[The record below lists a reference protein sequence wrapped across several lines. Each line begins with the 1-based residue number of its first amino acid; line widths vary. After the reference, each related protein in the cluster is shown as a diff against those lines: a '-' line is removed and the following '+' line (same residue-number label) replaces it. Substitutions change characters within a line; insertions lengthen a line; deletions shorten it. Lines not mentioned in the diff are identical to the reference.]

1 MMRFFFTL
9 IFIFSFTLVNA
20 QDGLKFISNNQPKE
34 NRSQLI
40 FEDKFNAKDSLV
52 INFKFSIYNKLFIGD
67 ILNIRNSKNN
77 STISLSYNFTY
88 SEDNK
93 PFINLNIKGIKNLV
107 KIQIPENFIQYQK
120 WIDVKLKIDFNLN
133 KAELKLLNKTYSIV
147 NLYEKNSSLDEIE
160 ILFGKNEFNED
171 IPAFNLKN
179 LEIKADNLIANF
191 PLDEKQGTTVRSS
204 NGVYNGQVINPSW
217 LIDDFFN
224 WKLIRQV
231 ELESNHTI
239 AYDTEDMQF
248 ILLGQDNNYSFD
260 IVSYLLDK
268 MPLRK
273 PSEFHSYTSGK
284 AFIEPETKNILM
296 LQTGGPNAS
305 QNKFLNKKLGI
316 ESINKTNESNVNNS
330 YSLASFS
337 SSTSNW
343 GGLFYKDI
351 LKNPLFHFNTYYENS
366 SQNIL
371 IFGGYSD
378 FKYLNRFLK
387 YNIKSNSISEVLME
401 GDNISPRFKSGMGN
415 LDDSTL
421 FLYGGEGNL
430 SGDQSIGKI
439 PFNDLYR
446 IDLNNNSINLVWEKE
461 YDYAQNSISKNLIF
475 DKTQDFFYC
484 LVDNGENGAISLKKV
499 SVNDGN
505 RVSLGKS
512 INFDS
517 SIIANDF
524 NLFYE
529 KKNNKLY
536 AYTVEFFDNKLEK
549 NIISF
554 YSIEMEPFSIN
565 SSINEKIELS
575 QSNIN
580 SKWIIIGLI
589 IILFIILIVIF
600 NKKPIISLKSESK
613 KDYIFVRSDRSDVKL
628 FFDKVIALEAM
639 KDYTKIVVKE
649 NSYMVHG
656 NISNFI
662 KKFPK
667 DKFVRIHRSTVI
679 NVDFI
684 TSFEGSTVNLERN
697 HYTIG
702 GKYMSDIKK
711 YLN

>member
-1 MMRFFFTL
+1 MRFFFTL

-52 INFKFSIYNKLFIGD
+52 ISFKFSIYNKLFIGD

-77 STISLSYNFTY
+77 STISLAYNFTY

-120 WIDVKLKIDFNLN
+120 WMDVKLKIDYKL
-133 KAELKLLNKTYSIV
+133 KEAELKFLNNTYSISS
-147 NLYEKNSSLDEIE
+147 LFEKNSSSEEIE

-179 LEIKADNLIANF
+179 LELKIDNTITYF
-191 PLDEKQGTTVRSS
+191 PLDEKQGTTVIS
-204 NGVYNGQVINPSW
+204 YNGNFKGKIINPYW
-217 LIDDFFN
+217 LIDDFNN
-224 WKLIRQV
+224 WQLINQV

-239 AYDTEDMQF
+239 AYNTEDMQF
-248 ILLGQDNNYSFD
+248 VLLGKDKRYNFD

-268 MPLRK
+268 ITLKK

-284 AFIEPETKNILM
+284 AFIEPKTKNIFL
-296 LQTGGPNAS
+296 LQTGEPNAS

-316 ESINKTNESNVNNS
+316 ESINNTNQSKNT
-330 YSLASFS
+330 YSIASFS
-337 SSTSNW
+337 SSTGDW
-343 GGLFYKDI
+343 EGLFYKDI
-351 LKNPLFHFNTYYENS
+351 LKNPLFHFNAYYENS

-387 YNIKSNSISEVLME
+387 YDSYSNSINEILME
-401 GDNISPRFKSGMGN
+401 GDNISPRFKSGMGSLN
-415 LDDSTL
+415 DSTL

-430 SGDQSIGKI
+430 SGDQSIGKT
-439 PFNDLYR
+439 PFNDLYK
-446 IDLNNNSINLVWEKE
+446 IDLKNNSINLVWEKE
-461 YDYAQNSISKNLIF
+461 YDLAHNSISKNLIF
-475 DKTQDFFYC
+475 DETQEFFYC
-484 LVDNGENGAISLKKV
+484 LTDSEEKGAISLKKV

-575 QSNIN
+575 QSFMN
-580 SKWIIIGLI
+580 SKWMIVGLI
-589 IILFIILIVIF
+589 IILIIILIVIF
-600 NKKPIISLKSESK
+600 YRKPIISLKNESK

>member
-1 MMRFFFTL
+1 MRFFFTL

-40 FEDKFNAKDSLV
+40 FEDKFKAKDSLV

-67 ILNIRNSKNN
+67 LLNIRNIKNN

-120 WIDVKLKIDFNLN
+120 WIDVKLKIDYKLN
-133 KAELKLLNKTYSIV
+133 QAELKFLNNTYSISS
-147 NLYEKNSSLDEIE
+147 LFEKNSSLEEIE

-179 LEIKADNLIANF
+179 LELKIDSSIVYF
-191 PLDEKQGTTVRSS
+191 PLDEKQGTRVISS
-204 NGVYNGQVINPSW
+204 NGNFKGKIINPSW
-217 LIDDFFN
+217 LIDDFNN
-224 WKLIRQV
+224 WKLIKQV
-231 ELESNHTI
+231 EFESNHTI
-239 AYDTEDMQF
+239 AYDTENMQF
-248 ILLGQDNNYSFD
+248 ILLGKDKRYNFD
-260 IVSYLLDK
+260 IVSRLLDK
-268 MPLRK
+268 ITLKK

-284 AFIEPETKNILM
+284 AFIEPKTKNILV
-296 LQTGGPNAS
+296 LQTGEPNPS

-316 ESINKTNESNVNNS
+316 ESINNTKQSNNKNT
-330 YSLASFS
+330 YSIASFS

-343 GGLFYKDI
+343 QGLFYKDI
-351 LKNPLFHFNTYYENS
+351 LKNPLFHFNAYYENS

-387 YNIKSNSISEVLME
+387 YDSYSNSINEILIE
-401 GDNISPRFKSGMGN
+401 GDNISPRFKSGMGSLN
-415 LDDSTL
+415 DSIL

-439 PFNDLYR
+439 PFNDLYK
-446 IDLNNNSINLVWEKE
+446 IDLKNNSINLVWEKE
-461 YDYAQNSISKNLIF
+461 YDSAHNSISKNLIF
-475 DKTQDFFYC
+475 DETQEFFYC
-484 LVDNGENGAISLKKV
+484 LADSEEKGTISLKKV

-505 RVSLGKS
+505 RVSLGRP

-517 SIIANDF
+517 SIIANEF

-536 AYTVEFFDNKLEK
+536 AYTVEFTDNKLEK

-554 YSIEMEPFSIN
+554 YSIEMEPFSAN
-565 SSINEKIELS
+565 STMNEKVELS
-575 QSNIN
+575 QSFMN
-580 SKWIIIGLI
+580 SKWIIVGLI

-600 NKKPIISLKSESK
+600 NRKPIISLKSESK

-656 NISNFI
+656 NISSFI

>member
-1 MMRFFFTL
+1 MRFFFTL

-67 ILNIRNSKNN
+67 LLNIRNIKNN

-120 WIDVKLKIDFNLN
+120 WIDVKLKIDYKLN
-133 KAELKLLNKTYSIV
+133 QAELKFLNNTYSISS
-147 NLYEKNSSLDEIE
+147 LFEKNSSLEEIE

-179 LEIKADNLIANF
+179 LELKIDSSIVYF
-191 PLDEKQGTTVRSS
+191 PLDEKQGTRVISS
-204 NGVYNGQVINPSW
+204 NGNFKGKIINPSW
-217 LIDDFFN
+217 LIDDFNN
-224 WKLIRQV
+224 WKLIKQV
-231 ELESNHTI
+231 EFESNHTI
-239 AYDTEDMQF
+239 AYDTENMQF
-248 ILLGQDNNYSFD
+248 ILLGKDKRYNFD
-260 IVSYLLDK
+260 IVSRLLDK
-268 MPLRK
+268 ITLKK

-284 AFIEPETKNILM
+284 AFIEPKTKNILV
-296 LQTGGPNAS
+296 LQTGEPNPS

-316 ESINKTNESNVNNS
+316 ESINNTKQSNNKNT
-330 YSLASFS
+330 YSIASFN

-343 GGLFYKDI
+343 QGLFYKDI
-351 LKNPLFHFNTYYENS
+351 LKNPLFHFNAYYENS

-387 YNIKSNSISEVLME
+387 YDSYSNSINEILIE
-401 GDNISPRFKSGMGN
+401 GDNISPRFKSGMGSLN
-415 LDDSTL
+415 DSIL

-439 PFNDLYR
+439 PFNDLYK
-446 IDLNNNSINLVWEKE
+446 IDLKNNSINLVWEKE
-461 YDYAQNSISKNLIF
+461 YDSAHNSISKNLIF
-475 DKTQDFFYC
+475 DETQEFFYC
-484 LVDNGENGAISLKKV
+484 LADSEEKGTISLKKV

-505 RVSLGKS
+505 RVSLGRS

-517 SIIANDF
+517 SIIANEF

-536 AYTVEFFDNKLEK
+536 AYTVEFTDNKLEK

-554 YSIEMEPFSIN
+554 YSIEMEPISAN
-565 SSINEKIELS
+565 STINEKVELS
-575 QSNIN
+575 QSFMN
-580 SKWIIIGLI
+580 SKWIIVGLI

-600 NKKPIISLKSESK
+600 NRKPIISLKSESK

-656 NISNFI
+656 NISSFI

>member
-1 MMRFFFTL
+1 MRFFFTL

-67 ILNIRNSKNN
+67 LLNIRNIKNN

-120 WIDVKLKIDFNLN
+120 WIDVKLKIDYKLN
-133 KAELKLLNKTYSIV
+133 QAELKFLNNTYSISS
-147 NLYEKNSSLDEIE
+147 LFEKNSSLEEIE

-179 LEIKADNLIANF
+179 LELKIDSSIVYF
-191 PLDEKQGTTVRSS
+191 PLDEKQGTRVISS
-204 NGVYNGQVINPSW
+204 NGNFKGKIINPSW
-217 LIDDFFN
+217 LIDDFNN
-224 WKLIRQV
+224 WKLIKQV
-231 ELESNHTI
+231 EFESNHTI
-239 AYDTEDMQF
+239 AYDTENMQF
-248 ILLGQDNNYSFD
+248 ILLGKDKRYNFD
-260 IVSYLLDK
+260 IVSRLLDK
-268 MPLRK
+268 ITLKK

-284 AFIEPETKNILM
+284 AFIEPKTKNILV
-296 LQTGGPNAS
+296 LQTGEPNPS

-316 ESINKTNESNVNNS
+316 ESINNTKQSNNKNT
-330 YSLASFS
+330 YSIASFS

-343 GGLFYKDI
+343 QGLFYKDI
-351 LKNPLFHFNTYYENS
+351 LKNPLFHFNAYYENS

-387 YNIKSNSISEVLME
+387 YDSYSNSINEILIE
-401 GDNISPRFKSGMGN
+401 GDNISPRFKSGMGSLN
-415 LDDSTL
+415 DSIL

-439 PFNDLYR
+439 PFNDLYK
-446 IDLNNNSINLVWEKE
+446 IDLKNNSINLVWEKE
-461 YDYAQNSISKNLIF
+461 YDSAHNSISKNLIF
-475 DKTQDFFYC
+475 DETQEFFYC
-484 LVDNGENGAISLKKV
+484 LADSDEKGAISLKKV

-505 RVSLGKS
+505 RVSLGRS

-517 SIIANDF
+517 SIIANEF

-536 AYTVEFFDNKLEK
+536 AYTVEFTDNKLEK

-554 YSIEMEPFSIN
+554 YSIEMEPFSAN
-565 SSINEKIELS
+565 STMNEKVELS
-575 QSNIN
+575 QSFMN
-580 SKWIIIGLI
+580 SKWIIVGLI

-600 NKKPIISLKSESK
+600 NRKPIISLKSESK

-656 NISNFI
+656 NISSFI

>member
-1 MMRFFFTL
+1 MRFFFTL

-67 ILNIRNSKNN
+67 LLNIRNSKNN

-107 KIQIPENFIQYQK
+107 KIQIPEDFIQYQK
-120 WIDVKLKIDFNLN
+120 WIDVKLKIDYKLN
-133 KAELKLLNKTYSIV
+133 EAELNFFNNTYSIS
-147 NLYEKNSSLDEIE
+147 NLFEKNSSLEEIE

-179 LEIKADNLIANF
+179 LELKIDSSIVYF
-191 PLDEKQGTTVRSS
+191 PLDEKQGTRVISS
-204 NGVYNGQVINPSW
+204 NGNFKGKIINPSW
-217 LIDDFFN
+217 LIDDFNN
-224 WKLIRQV
+224 WKLIKRV

-239 AYDTEDMQF
+239 AYDTENMQF
-248 ILLGQDNNYSFD
+248 ILLGKDKRYNFD
-260 IVSYLLDK
+260 IVSRLLDK
-268 MPLRK
+268 LTLNK
-273 PSEFHSYTSGK
+273 PSEFHAYTSGK
-284 AFIEPETKNILM
+284 AFIESETKNILL
-296 LQTGGPNAS
+296 LQTGEPNAS

-316 ESINKTNESNVNNS
+316 ESINNTNQSKNT
-330 YSLASFS
+330 YSIASFS
-337 SSTSNW
+337 SSTGNW
-343 GGLFYKDI
+343 EGLFYNDI
-351 LKNPLFHFNTYYENS
+351 LKNPLFHFNAYYENS
-366 SQNIL
+366 SQNVL

-387 YNIKSNSISEVLME
+387 YESYSNSINEILME
-401 GDNISPRFKSGMGN
+401 GDNISPRFKSGMGSLN
-415 LDDSTL
+415 DTTL

-439 PFNDLYR
+439 PFNDLYK
-446 IDLNNNSINLVWEKE
+446 IDLKNNSINLVWEKE
-461 YDYAQNSISKNLIF
+461 YDSAHNSISKNLIF
-475 DKTQDFFYC
+475 DETQKFFYC
-484 LVDNGENGAISLKKV
+484 LTDNEEKGDISLKKV

-517 SIIANDF
+517 SIIANEF

-536 AYTVEFFDNKLEK
+536 AYTVEFTDNKLEK

-554 YSIEMEPFSIN
+554 YSIEMEPISAN
-565 SSINEKIELS
+565 SPMNEKVELS
-575 QSNIN
+575 QSFMN

-589 IILFIILIVIF
+589 IILFIILIIIF
-600 NKKPIISLKSESK
+600 NRKPIISLKSESK

-656 NISNFI
+656 NISSFI

>member
-1 MMRFFFTL
+1 MRFFFTL

-67 ILNIRNSKNN
+67 LLNIRNIKNN

-120 WIDVKLKIDFNLN
+120 WIDVKLKIDYKLN
-133 KAELKLLNKTYSIV
+133 QAELKFLNNTYSISS
-147 NLYEKNSSLDEIE
+147 LFEKNSSLEEIE

-179 LEIKADNLIANF
+179 LELKIDSSIVYF
-191 PLDEKQGTTVRSS
+191 PLDEKQGTRVISS
-204 NGVYNGQVINPSW
+204 NGNFKGKIINPSW
-217 LIDDFFN
+217 LIDDFNN
-224 WKLIRQV
+224 WKLIKQV
-231 ELESNHTI
+231 EFESNHTI
-239 AYDTEDMQF
+239 AYDTENMQF
-248 ILLGQDNNYSFD
+248 ILLGKDKRYNFD
-260 IVSYLLDK
+260 IVSRLLDK
-268 MPLRK
+268 ITLKK

-284 AFIEPETKNILM
+284 AFIEPKTKNILV
-296 LQTGGPNAS
+296 LQTGEPNPS

-316 ESINKTNESNVNNS
+316 ESINNTKQSNNKNT
-330 YSLASFS
+330 YSIASFS

-343 GGLFYKDI
+343 QGLFYKDI
-351 LKNPLFHFNTYYENS
+351 LKNPLFHFNAYYENS

-387 YNIKSNSISEVLME
+387 YDSYSNSINEILME
-401 GDNISPRFKSGMGN
+401 GDNISPRFKSGMGSLN
-415 LDDSTL
+415 DSTL

-439 PFNDLYR
+439 PFNDLYK
-446 IDLNNNSINLVWEKE
+446 IDLKNNSINLVWEKE
-461 YDYAQNSISKNLIF
+461 YDSAHNSISKNLIF
-475 DKTQDFFYC
+475 DETQEFFYC
-484 LVDNGENGAISLKKV
+484 LADSEEKGAISLKKV

-505 RVSLGKS
+505 RVSLGRS

-517 SIIANDF
+517 SIIANEF

-536 AYTVEFFDNKLEK
+536 AYTVEFTDNKLEK

-554 YSIEMEPFSIN
+554 YSIEMEPFSAN
-565 SSINEKIELS
+565 STMNEKVELS
-575 QSNIN
+575 QSFMN
-580 SKWIIIGLI
+580 SKWIIVGLI

-600 NKKPIISLKSESK
+600 NRKPIISLKSESK

-656 NISNFI
+656 NISSFI

>member
-1 MMRFFFTL
+1 MRFFFTL

-67 ILNIRNSKNN
+67 LLNIRNIKNN

-120 WIDVKLKIDFNLN
+120 WIDVKLKIDYKLN
-133 KAELKLLNKTYSIV
+133 QAELKFLNNTYSISS
-147 NLYEKNSSLDEIE
+147 LFEKNSSLEEIE

-179 LEIKADNLIANF
+179 LELKIDSSIVYF
-191 PLDEKQGTTVRSS
+191 PLDEKQGTRVISS
-204 NGVYNGQVINPSW
+204 NGNFKGKIINPSW
-217 LIDDFFN
+217 LIDDFNN
-224 WKLIRQV
+224 WKLIKQV
-231 ELESNHTI
+231 EFESNHTI
-239 AYDTEDMQF
+239 AYDTENMQF
-248 ILLGQDNNYSFD
+248 ILLGKDKRYNFD
-260 IVSYLLDK
+260 IVSRLLDK
-268 MPLRK
+268 ITLKK

-284 AFIEPETKNILM
+284 AFIEPKTKNILV
-296 LQTGGPNAS
+296 LQTGEPNPS

-316 ESINKTNESNVNNS
+316 ESINNTKQSNNKNT
-330 YSLASFS
+330 YSIASFN

-343 GGLFYKDI
+343 QGLFYKDI
-351 LKNPLFHFNTYYENS
+351 LKNPLFHFNAYYENS

-387 YNIKSNSISEVLME
+387 YDSYSNSVNEILME
-401 GDNISPRFKSGMGN
+401 GDNISPRFKSGMGSLN
-415 LDDSTL
+415 DSTL

-439 PFNDLYR
+439 PFNDLYK
-446 IDLNNNSINLVWEKE
+446 IDLKNNSINLVWEKE
-461 YDYAQNSISKNLIF
+461 YDSAHNSISKNLIF
-475 DKTQDFFYC
+475 DETQEFFYC
-484 LVDNGENGAISLKKV
+484 LADSEEKGTISLKKV

-505 RVSLGKS
+505 RVSLGRS

-517 SIIANDF
+517 SIIANEF

-536 AYTVEFFDNKLEK
+536 AYTVEFTDNKLEK

-554 YSIEMEPFSIN
+554 YSIEMEPFSAN
-565 SSINEKIELS
+565 STMNEKVELS
-575 QSNIN
+575 QSFMN
-580 SKWIIIGLI
+580 SKWIIVSLI

-600 NKKPIISLKSESK
+600 NRKPIISLKSESK

-656 NISNFI
+656 NISSFI

-684 TSFEGSTVNLERN
+684 TSFEGSAVNLERN
-697 HYTIG
+697 HYIIG
-702 GKYMSDIKK
+702 GKYMSDVKK

>member
-1 MMRFFFTL
+1 MRFFFTL

-40 FEDKFNAKDSLV
+40 FEDKFKAKDSLV

-67 ILNIRNSKNN
+67 LLNIRNIKNN

-120 WIDVKLKIDFNLN
+120 WIDVKLKIDYKLN
-133 KAELKLLNKTYSIV
+133 QAELKFLNNTYSISS
-147 NLYEKNSSLDEIE
+147 LFEKNSSLEEIE

-179 LEIKADNLIANF
+179 LELKIDSSIVYF
-191 PLDEKQGTTVRSS
+191 PLDEKQGTRVISS
-204 NGVYNGQVINPSW
+204 NGNFKGKIINPSW
-217 LIDDFFN
+217 LIDDFNN
-224 WKLIRQV
+224 WKLIKQV
-231 ELESNHTI
+231 EFESNHTI
-239 AYDTEDMQF
+239 AYDTENMQF
-248 ILLGQDNNYSFD
+248 ILLGKDKRYNFD
-260 IVSYLLDK
+260 IVSRLLDK
-268 MPLRK
+268 ITLKK

-284 AFIEPETKNILM
+284 AFIEPKTKNILV
-296 LQTGGPNAS
+296 LQTGEPNPS

-316 ESINKTNESNVNNS
+316 ESINNTKQSNNKNT
-330 YSLASFS
+330 YSIASFN

-343 GGLFYKDI
+343 QGLFYKDI
-351 LKNPLFHFNTYYENS
+351 LKNPLFHFNAYYENS

-387 YNIKSNSISEVLME
+387 YDSYSNSINEILIE
-401 GDNISPRFKSGMGN
+401 GDNISPRFKSGMGSLN
-415 LDDSTL
+415 DSIL

-439 PFNDLYR
+439 PFNDLYK
-446 IDLNNNSINLVWEKE
+446 IDLKNNSINLVWEKE
-461 YDYAQNSISKNLIF
+461 YDSAHNSISKNLIF
-475 DKTQDFFYC
+475 DETQEFFYC
-484 LVDNGENGAISLKKV
+484 LADSEEKGTISLKKV

-505 RVSLGKS
+505 RVSLGRS

-517 SIIANDF
+517 SIIANEF

-536 AYTVEFFDNKLEK
+536 AYTVEFTDNKLEK

-554 YSIEMEPFSIN
+554 YSIEMEPFSAN
-565 SSINEKIELS
+565 STMNEKVELS
-575 QSNIN
+575 QSFMN
-580 SKWIIIGLI
+580 SKWIIVGLI

-600 NKKPIISLKSESK
+600 NRKPIISLKSESK

-656 NISNFI
+656 NISSFI

>member
-1 MMRFFFTL
+1 MRFFFTL

-40 FEDKFNAKDSLV
+40 FEDKFNAKDSLI

-67 ILNIRNSKNN
+67 LLNIRNIKNN

-120 WIDVKLKIDFNLN
+120 WIDVKLKIDYKLN
-133 KAELKLLNKTYSIV
+133 QAELKFLNNTYSISS
-147 NLYEKNSSLDEIE
+147 LFEKNSSLEEIE

-179 LEIKADNLIANF
+179 LELKIDSSIVYF
-191 PLDEKQGTTVRSS
+191 PLDEKQGTRVISS
-204 NGVYNGQVINPSW
+204 NGNFKGKIINPSW
-217 LIDDFFN
+217 LIDDFNN
-224 WKLIRQV
+224 WKLIKQV
-231 ELESNHTI
+231 EFESNHTI
-239 AYDTEDMQF
+239 AYDTENMQF
-248 ILLGQDNNYSFD
+248 ILLGKDKRYNFD
-260 IVSYLLDK
+260 IVSRLLDK
-268 MPLRK
+268 ITLKK

-284 AFIEPETKNILM
+284 AFIEPKTKNILV
-296 LQTGGPNAS
+296 LQTGEPNPS

-316 ESINKTNESNVNNS
+316 ESINNTKQSNNKNT
-330 YSLASFS
+330 YSIASFS

-343 GGLFYKDI
+343 QGLFYKDI
-351 LKNPLFHFNTYYENS
+351 LKNPLFHFNAYYENS

-387 YNIKSNSISEVLME
+387 YNSYSNSINEILME
-401 GDNISPRFKSGMGN
+401 GDNISPRFKSGMGSLN
-415 LDDSTL
+415 DSIL

-439 PFNDLYR
+439 PFNDLYK
-446 IDLNNNSINLVWEKE
+446 IDLKNNSINLVWEKE
-461 YDYAQNSISKNLIF
+461 YDSAHNSISKNLIF
-475 DKTQDFFYC
+475 DETQEFFYC
-484 LVDNGENGAISLKKV
+484 LADSEEKGTISLKKV

-505 RVSLGKS
+505 RVSLGRS

-517 SIIANDF
+517 SIIANEF

-536 AYTVEFFDNKLEK
+536 AYTVEFTDNKLEK

-554 YSIEMEPFSIN
+554 YSIEMEPFSAN
-565 SSINEKIELS
+565 STMNEKVELS
-575 QSNIN
+575 QSFMN
-580 SKWIIIGLI
+580 SKWIIVGLI

-600 NKKPIISLKSESK
+600 NRKPIISLKSESK

-656 NISNFI
+656 NISSFI

>member
-1 MMRFFFTL
+1 MRFFFTL

-67 ILNIRNSKNN
+67 LLNIRNIKNN

-120 WIDVKLKIDFNLN
+120 WIDVKLKIDYKLN
-133 KAELKLLNKTYSIV
+133 QAELKFLNNTYSISS
-147 NLYEKNSSLDEIE
+147 LFEKNSSLEEIE

-179 LEIKADNLIANF
+179 LELKIDSSIVYF
-191 PLDEKQGTTVRSS
+191 PLDEKQGTRVISS
-204 NGVYNGQVINPSW
+204 NGNFKGKIINPSW
-217 LIDDFFN
+217 LIDDFNN
-224 WKLIRQV
+224 WKLIKQV
-231 ELESNHTI
+231 EFESNHTI
-239 AYDTEDMQF
+239 AYDTENMQF
-248 ILLGQDNNYSFD
+248 ILLGKDKRYNFD
-260 IVSYLLDK
+260 IVSRLLDK
-268 MPLRK
+268 ITLKK

-284 AFIEPETKNILM
+284 AFIEPKTKNILV
-296 LQTGGPNAS
+296 LQTGEPNPS

-316 ESINKTNESNVNNS
+316 ESINNTKQSNNKNT
-330 YSLASFS
+330 YSIASFS

-343 GGLFYKDI
+343 QGLFYKDI
-351 LKNPLFHFNTYYENS
+351 LKNPLFHFNAYYENS

-387 YNIKSNSISEVLME
+387 YDSYSNSINEILME
-401 GDNISPRFKSGMGN
+401 GDNISPRFKSGMGSLN
-415 LDDSTL
+415 DSTL

-439 PFNDLYR
+439 PFNDLYK
-446 IDLNNNSINLVWEKE
+446 IDLKNNSINLVWEKE
-461 YDYAQNSISKNLIF
+461 YDSAHNSISKNLIF
-475 DKTQDFFYC
+475 DETQEFFYC
-484 LVDNGENGAISLKKV
+484 LADSEEKGAISLKKV

-505 RVSLGKS
+505 RVSLGRS

-517 SIIANDF
+517 SIIANEF

-536 AYTVEFFDNKLEK
+536 AYTVEFTDNKLEK

-554 YSIEMEPFSIN
+554 YSIEMEPISAN
-565 SSINEKIELS
+565 STMNEKVELS
-575 QSNIN
+575 QSFMN
-580 SKWIIIGLI
+580 SKWIIVGLI

-600 NKKPIISLKSESK
+600 NRKPIISLKSESK

-656 NISNFI
+656 NISSFI

>member
-1 MMRFFFTL
+1 MRFFFTL

-67 ILNIRNSKNN
+67 LLNIRNIKNN

-120 WIDVKLKIDFNLN
+120 WIDVKLKIDYNLN
-133 KAELKLLNKTYSIV
+133 QAELKFLNNTYSISS
-147 NLYEKNSSLDEIE
+147 LFEKNSSLEEIE

-171 IPAFNLKN
+171 TPAFNLKN
-179 LEIKADNLIANF
+179 LELKIDSSIVYF
-191 PLDEKQGTTVRSS
+191 PLDEKQGTKVISS
-204 NGVYNGQVINPSW
+204 NGNFKGKIINPSW
-217 LIDDFFN
+217 LIDDFNN
-224 WKLIRQV
+224 WKLIKQV
-231 ELESNHTI
+231 EFESNHTI
-239 AYDTEDMQF
+239 AYDTENMQF
-248 ILLGQDNNYSFD
+248 ILLGKDKRYNFD
-260 IVSYLLDK
+260 IVSRLLDK
-268 MPLRK
+268 ITLKK

-284 AFIEPETKNILM
+284 AFIENKTKNILV
-296 LQTGGPNAS
+296 LQTGEPNPS

-316 ESINKTNESNVNNS
+316 ESINNTNQSKNKNT
-330 YSLASFS
+330 YSIASFS
-337 SSTSNW
+337 SSTGNW
-343 GGLFYKDI
+343 EGLFYKDI
-351 LKNPLFHFNTYYENS
+351 LKNPLFHFNAYYENS
-366 SQNIL
+366 SQNVL

-387 YNIKSNSISEVLME
+387 YDSYSNSINEILME
-401 GDNISPRFKSGMGN
+401 GDNISPRFKSGMGSLN
-415 LDDSTL
+415 DNTL

-439 PFNDLYR
+439 PFNDLYK
-446 IDLNNNSINLVWEKE
+446 IDLKNNSINLVWEKE
-461 YDYAQNSISKNLIF
+461 YDSAHNSISKNLIF
-475 DKTQDFFYC
+475 DETKEFFYC
-484 LVDNGENGAISLKKV
+484 LTDSEENGDISLKKV

-517 SIIANDF
+517 SIIANEF

-536 AYTVEFFDNKLEK
+536 AYTVEFTDNKLEK

-554 YSIEMEPFSIN
+554 YSIEMEPISAN
-565 SSINEKIELS
+565 STMNEKVELS
-575 QSNIN
+575 QSFIN
-580 SKWIIIGLI
+580 SKWIIVGLI
-589 IILFIILIVIF
+589 IILFIILIIIF
-600 NKKPIISLKSESK
+600 NRKPIISLKSESK

-656 NISNFI
+656 NISSFI

>member
-1 MMRFFFTL
+1 MRFFFTL

-67 ILNIRNSKNN
+67 LLNIRNIKNN

-120 WIDVKLKIDFNLN
+120 WIDVKLKIDYKLN
-133 KAELKLLNKTYSIV
+133 QAELKFLNNTYSISS
-147 NLYEKNSSLDEIE
+147 LFEKNSSLEEIE

-179 LEIKADNLIANF
+179 LELKIDSSIVYF
-191 PLDEKQGTTVRSS
+191 PLDEKQGKRVISS
-204 NGVYNGQVINPSW
+204 NGNFKGKIINPSW
-217 LIDDFFN
+217 LIDDFNN
-224 WKLIRQV
+224 WKLIKQV
-231 ELESNHTI
+231 EFESNHTI
-239 AYDTEDMQF
+239 AYDTENMQF
-248 ILLGQDNNYSFD
+248 ILLGKDKRYNFD
-260 IVSYLLDK
+260 IVSRLLDK
-268 MPLRK
+268 ITLKK

-284 AFIEPETKNILM
+284 AFIEPKTKNILV
-296 LQTGGPNAS
+296 LQTGEPNPS

-316 ESINKTNESNVNNS
+316 ESINNTKQSNNKNT
-330 YSLASFS
+330 YSIASFS

-343 GGLFYKDI
+343 QGLFYKDI
-351 LKNPLFHFNTYYENS
+351 LKNPLFHFNAYYENS

-387 YNIKSNSISEVLME
+387 YDSYSNSINEILME
-401 GDNISPRFKSGMGN
+401 GDNISPRFKSGMGSLN
-415 LDDSTL
+415 DSTL

-439 PFNDLYR
+439 PFNDLYK
-446 IDLNNNSINLVWEKE
+446 IDLKNNSINLVWEKE
-461 YDYAQNSISKNLIF
+461 YDSAHNSISKNLIF
-475 DKTQDFFYC
+475 DETQEFFYC
-484 LVDNGENGAISLKKV
+484 LADSEEKGTISLKKV

-505 RVSLGKS
+505 RVSLGRS

-517 SIIANDF
+517 SIIANEF

-536 AYTVEFFDNKLEK
+536 AYTVEFTDNKLEK

-554 YSIEMEPFSIN
+554 YSIEMEPFSAN
-565 SSINEKIELS
+565 STMNEKVELS
-575 QSNIN
+575 QSFMN
-580 SKWIIIGLI
+580 SKWIIVGLI

-600 NKKPIISLKSESK
+600 NRKPIISLKSESK

-656 NISNFI
+656 NISSFI

>member
-1 MMRFFFTL
+1 MRFFFTL

-67 ILNIRNSKNN
+67 LLNIRNIKNN

-120 WIDVKLKIDFNLN
+120 WIDVKLKIDYKLN
-133 KAELKLLNKTYSIV
+133 QAELKFLNNTYSISS
-147 NLYEKNSSLDEIE
+147 LFEKNSSLEEIE

-179 LEIKADNLIANF
+179 LELKIDSSIVYF
-191 PLDEKQGTTVRSS
+191 PLDEKQGTKVISS
-204 NGVYNGQVINPSW
+204 NGNFKGKIINPSW
-217 LIDDFFN
+217 LIDDFNN
-224 WKLIRQV
+224 WKLIKQV
-231 ELESNHTI
+231 EFESNHTI
-239 AYDTEDMQF
+239 AYDTENMQF
-248 ILLGQDNNYSFD
+248 ILLGKDKRYNFD
-260 IVSYLLDK
+260 IVSRLLDK
-268 MPLRK
+268 ITLKK

-284 AFIEPETKNILM
+284 AFIEPKTKNILV
-296 LQTGGPNAS
+296 LQTGEPNPS

-316 ESINKTNESNVNNS
+316 ESINNTKQSNNKNT
-330 YSLASFS
+330 YSIASFN

-343 GGLFYKDI
+343 QGLFYKDI
-351 LKNPLFHFNTYYENS
+351 LKNPLFHFNAYYENS

-387 YNIKSNSISEVLME
+387 YDSYSNSINEILIE
-401 GDNISPRFKSGMGN
+401 GDNISPRFKSGMGSLN
-415 LDDSTL
+415 DSIL

-439 PFNDLYR
+439 PFNDLYK
-446 IDLNNNSINLVWEKE
+446 IDLKNNSINLVWEKE
-461 YDYAQNSISKNLIF
+461 YDSAHNSISKNLIF
-475 DKTQDFFYC
+475 DETQEFFYC
-484 LVDNGENGAISLKKV
+484 LADSEEKGTISLKKV

-505 RVSLGKS
+505 RVSLGRS

-517 SIIANDF
+517 SIIANEF

-536 AYTVEFFDNKLEK
+536 AYTVEFTDNKLEK

-554 YSIEMEPFSIN
+554 YSIEMEPFSAN
-565 SSINEKIELS
+565 STMNEKVELS
-575 QSNIN
+575 QSFMN
-580 SKWIIIGLI
+580 SKWIIVGLI

-600 NKKPIISLKSESK
+600 NRKPIISLKSESK

-656 NISNFI
+656 NISSFI

>member
-1 MMRFFFTL
+1 MRFFFTL

-67 ILNIRNSKNN
+67 LLNIRNIKNN

-120 WIDVKLKIDFNLN
+120 WIDVKLKIDYKLN
-133 KAELKLLNKTYSIV
+133 QAELKFLNNTYSISS
-147 NLYEKNSSLDEIE
+147 LFEKNSSLEEIE

-179 LEIKADNLIANF
+179 LELKIDSSIVYF
-191 PLDEKQGTTVRSS
+191 PLDEKQGTRVISS
-204 NGVYNGQVINPSW
+204 NGNFKGKIINPSW
-217 LIDDFFN
+217 LIDDFNN
-224 WKLIRQV
+224 WKLIKQV
-231 ELESNHTI
+231 EFESNHTI
-239 AYDTEDMQF
+239 AYDTENMQF
-248 ILLGQDNNYSFD
+248 ILLGKDKRYNFD
-260 IVSYLLDK
+260 IVSRLLDK
-268 MPLRK
+268 ITLKK

-284 AFIEPETKNILM
+284 AFIEPKTKNILV
-296 LQTGGPNAS
+296 LQTGEPNPS

-316 ESINKTNESNVNNS
+316 ESINNTNQSKNT
-330 YSLASFS
+330 YSIASFN

-343 GGLFYKDI
+343 QGLFYKDI
-351 LKNPLFHFNTYYENS
+351 LKNPLFHFNAYYENS

-387 YNIKSNSISEVLME
+387 YDSYSNSINEILIE
-401 GDNISPRFKSGMGN
+401 GDNISPRFKSGMGSLN
-415 LDDSTL
+415 DSIL

-439 PFNDLYR
+439 PFNDLFK
-446 IDLNNNSINLVWEKE
+446 IDLKNKSINLVWEKE
-461 YDYAQNSISKNLIF
+461 YDSAHNSISKNLIF
-475 DKTQDFFYC
+475 DETQEFFYC
-484 LVDNGENGAISLKKV
+484 LADSEEKGAISLKKV

-505 RVSLGKS
+505 RVSLGRS

-517 SIIANDF
+517 SIIANEF

-536 AYTVEFFDNKLEK
+536 AYTVEFTDNKLEK

-554 YSIEMEPFSIN
+554 YSIEMEPISAN
-565 SSINEKIELS
+565 STMNEKVELS
-575 QSNIN
+575 QSFMN
-580 SKWIIIGLI
+580 SKWIIVGLI

-600 NKKPIISLKSESK
+600 NRKPIISLKSESK

-656 NISNFI
+656 NISSFI

>member
-1 MMRFFFTL
+1 MRFFFTL

-67 ILNIRNSKNN
+67 LLNIRNIKNN

-120 WIDVKLKIDFNLN
+120 WIDVKLKIDYKLN
-133 KAELKLLNKTYSIV
+133 QAELKFLNNTYSISS
-147 NLYEKNSSLDEIE
+147 LFEKNSSLEEIE

-179 LEIKADNLIANF
+179 LELKIDSSIVYF
-191 PLDEKQGTTVRSS
+191 PLDEKQGTRVISS
-204 NGVYNGQVINPSW
+204 NGNFKGKIINPSW
-217 LIDDFFN
+217 LIDDFNN
-224 WKLIRQV
+224 WKLIKQV
-231 ELESNHTI
+231 EFESNHTI
-239 AYDTEDMQF
+239 AYDTENMQF
-248 ILLGQDNNYSFD
+248 ILLGKDKRYNFD
-260 IVSYLLDK
+260 IVSRLLDK
-268 MPLRK
+268 ITLKK

-284 AFIEPETKNILM
+284 AFIEPKTKNILV
-296 LQTGGPNAS
+296 LQTGEPNPS

-316 ESINKTNESNVNNS
+316 ESINNTKQSNNKNT
-330 YSLASFS
+330 YSIASFI

-343 GGLFYKDI
+343 QGLFYKDI
-351 LKNPLFHFNTYYENS
+351 LKNPLFHFNAYYENS

-387 YNIKSNSISEVLME
+387 YDSYSNSINEILME
-401 GDNISPRFKSGMGN
+401 GDNIPPRFKSGMGSLN
-415 LDDSTL
+415 DSIL

-439 PFNDLYR
+439 PFNDLYK
-446 IDLNNNSINLVWEKE
+446 IDLKNNSINLVWEKE
-461 YDYAQNSISKNLIF
+461 YDSAHNSISKNLIF
-475 DKTQDFFYC
+475 DETQEFFYC
-484 LVDNGENGAISLKKV
+484 LADSEEKGTISLKKV

-505 RVSLGKS
+505 RVSLGRS

-517 SIIANDF
+517 SIIANEF

-536 AYTVEFFDNKLEK
+536 AYTVEFTDNKLEK

-554 YSIEMEPFSIN
+554 YSIEMEPFSAN
-565 SSINEKIELS
+565 STMNEKVELS
-575 QSNIN
+575 QSFMN
-580 SKWIIIGLI
+580 SKWIIVGLI

-600 NKKPIISLKSESK
+600 NRKPIISLKSESK

-656 NISNFI
+656 NISSFI

>member
-1 MMRFFFTL
+1 MRFFFTL

-67 ILNIRNSKNN
+67 LLNIRNIKNN

-120 WIDVKLKIDFNLN
+120 WIDVKLKIDYKLN
-133 KAELKLLNKTYSIV
+133 QAELKFLNNTYSISS
-147 NLYEKNSSLDEIE
+147 LFEKNSSLEEIE

-179 LEIKADNLIANF
+179 LELKIDSSIVYF
-191 PLDEKQGTTVRSS
+191 PLDEKQGTRVISS
-204 NGVYNGQVINPSW
+204 NGNFKGKIINPSW
-217 LIDDFFN
+217 LIDDFNN
-224 WKLIRQV
+224 WKLIKQV
-231 ELESNHTI
+231 EFESNHTI
-239 AYDTEDMQF
+239 AYDTENMQF
-248 ILLGQDNNYSFD
+248 ILLGKDKRYNFD
-260 IVSYLLDK
+260 IVSRLLDK
-268 MPLRK
+268 ITLKK

-284 AFIEPETKNILM
+284 AFIEPKTKNILV
-296 LQTGGPNAS
+296 LQTGEPNPS

-316 ESINKTNESNVNNS
+316 ESINNTKQSNNKNT
-330 YSLASFS
+330 YSIASFS

-343 GGLFYKDI
+343 QGLFYKDI
-351 LKNPLFHFNTYYENS
+351 LKNPLFHFNAYYENS

-387 YNIKSNSISEVLME
+387 YDSYSNSINEILME
-401 GDNISPRFKSGMGN
+401 GDNISPRFKSGMGSLN
-415 LDDSTL
+415 DSIL

-430 SGDQSIGKI
+430 SGDQSVGKI
-439 PFNDLYR
+439 PFNDLYK
-446 IDLNNNSINLVWEKE
+446 IDLKNNSINLVWEKE
-461 YDYAQNSISKNLIF
+461 YDSAHNSISKNLIF
-475 DKTQDFFYC
+475 DETQEFFYC
-484 LVDNGENGAISLKKV
+484 LTDSEEKGDISLKKV

-517 SIIANDF
+517 SIIANEF

-536 AYTVEFFDNKLEK
+536 AYTVEFTDNKLEK

-554 YSIEMEPFSIN
+554 YSIEMEPFSAN
-565 SSINEKIELS
+565 STMNEKVELS
-575 QSNIN
+575 QSFMN
-580 SKWIIIGLI
+580 SKWIIVGLI

-600 NKKPIISLKSESK
+600 NRKPIISLKSESK

-656 NISNFI
+656 NISTFI

>member
-1 MMRFFFTL
+1 MRFFFTL

-40 FEDKFNAKDSLV
+40 FENKFNAKDSLV

-67 ILNIRNSKNN
+67 LLNIRNSKNN

-120 WIDVKLKIDFNLN
+120 WMDVKLKIDYKLN
-133 KAELKLLNKTYSIV
+133 KAELKFLNNTYSISS
-147 NLYEKNSSLDEIE
+147 LFEKNNSLEEIE

-179 LEIKADNLIANF
+179 LELKIDSSIIYF
-191 PLDEKQGTTVRSS
+191 PLDEKQGTRVISS
-204 NGVYNGQVINPSW
+204 NGNFKGKIINPSW
-217 LIDDFFN
+217 LIDDFNN
-224 WKLIRQV
+224 WKLITQV

-239 AYDTEDMQF
+239 AYDTENMQF
-248 ILLGQDNNYSFD
+248 ILLGKDKRYNFD
-260 IVSYLLDK
+260 IVSRLLDK
-268 MPLRK
+268 ITLKK

-284 AFIEPETKNILM
+284 AFIEPKTKNILV
-296 LQTGGPNAS
+296 LQTGEPNPS

-316 ESINKTNESNVNNS
+316 ESINNTNQSKNT
-330 YSLASFS
+330 YSIASFS
-337 SSTSNW
+337 SSTDNW
-343 GGLFYKDI
+343 EGLFYKDI
-351 LKNPLFHFNTYYENS
+351 LKNPLFHFNAYYENS

-387 YNIKSNSISEVLME
+387 YDSYSNSVNEILME
-401 GDNISPRFKSGMGN
+401 GDNISPRFKSGMGSLN
-415 LDDSTL
+415 DSTL

-439 PFNDLYR
+439 PFNDLYK
-446 IDLNNNSINLVWEKE
+446 IDLKNNSINLVWEKE
-461 YDYAQNSISKNLIF
+461 YDSAHNSISKNLIF
-475 DKTQDFFYC
+475 DETQEFFYC
-484 LVDNGENGAISLKKV
+484 LTDSGEKGAIGLKKV

-517 SIIANDF
+517 SIIANEF

-536 AYTVEFFDNKLEK
+536 AYTVEFIDNKLEK

-554 YSIEMEPFSIN
+554 YSIEMEPISAN
-565 SSINEKIELS
+565 SSLNEKIELS
-575 QSNIN
+575 QSFIN
-580 SKWIIIGLI
+580 SKWIIVGLI

-600 NKKPIISLKSESK
+600 NRKPIISLKSESK

-656 NISNFI
+656 NISSFI

-667 DKFVRIHRSTVI
+667 DKFIRIHRSTVI

>member
-1 MMRFFFTL
+1 MRFFFTL

-67 ILNIRNSKNN
+67 LLNIRNSKNN

-120 WIDVKLKIDFNLN
+120 WIDVKLKIDYKLN
-133 KAELKLLNKTYSIV
+133 QAELKFLNNTYSISS
-147 NLYEKNSSLDEIE
+147 LFEKNSSLEEIE

-179 LEIKADNLIANF
+179 LELKIDSSIVYF
-191 PLDEKQGTTVRSS
+191 PLDEKQGTRVISS
-204 NGVYNGQVINPSW
+204 NGNFKGKIINPSW
-217 LIDDFFN
+217 LIDDFNN
-224 WKLIRQV
+224 WKLIKQV
-231 ELESNHTI
+231 EFESNHTI
-239 AYDTEDMQF
+239 AYDTENMQF
-248 ILLGQDNNYSFD
+248 ILLGKDKRYNFD
-260 IVSYLLDK
+260 IVSRLLDK
-268 MPLRK
+268 ITLKK

-284 AFIEPETKNILM
+284 AFIEPKTKNILV
-296 LQTGGPNAS
+296 LQTGEPNPS

-316 ESINKTNESNVNNS
+316 ESINNTKQSNDKNT
-330 YSLASFS
+330 YSIASFS

-343 GGLFYKDI
+343 QGLFYKDI
-351 LKNPLFHFNTYYENS
+351 LKNPLFHFNAYYENS

-387 YNIKSNSISEVLME
+387 YDSYSNSINEILME
-401 GDNISPRFKSGMGN
+401 GDNISPRFKSGMGSLN
-415 LDDSTL
+415 DSTL

-439 PFNDLYR
+439 PFNDLYK
-446 IDLNNNSINLVWEKE
+446 IDLKNNSINLVWEKE
-461 YDYAQNSISKNLIF
+461 YDSAHNSISKNLIF
-475 DKTQDFFYC
+475 DETQEFFYC
-484 LVDNGENGAISLKKV
+484 LADSEEKGAISLKKV

-505 RVSLGKS
+505 RVSLGRS

-517 SIIANDF
+517 SIIANEF

-536 AYTVEFFDNKLEK
+536 AYTVEFTDNKLEK

-554 YSIEMEPFSIN
+554 YSIEMEPFSAN
-565 SSINEKIELS
+565 STMNEKVELS
-575 QSNIN
+575 QSFMN
-580 SKWIIIGLI
+580 SKWIIVGLI

-600 NKKPIISLKSESK
+600 NRKPIISLKSESK

-656 NISNFI
+656 NISSFI

>member
-1 MMRFFFTL
+1 MRFFFTL

-40 FEDKFNAKDSLV
+40 FENKFNANDSLV

-67 ILNIRNSKNN
+67 LLNIRNSKNN

-120 WIDVKLKIDFNLN
+120 WMDVKLKIDYKLN
-133 KAELKLLNKTYSIV
+133 KAELKFLNNTYSISS
-147 NLYEKNSSLDEIE
+147 LFEKNNSLEEIE

-179 LEIKADNLIANF
+179 LELKIDSSIIYF
-191 PLDEKQGTTVRSS
+191 PLDEKQGTRVISS
-204 NGVYNGQVINPSW
+204 NGNFKGKIINPSW
-217 LIDDFFN
+217 LIDDFNN
-224 WKLIRQV
+224 WKLITQV

-239 AYDTEDMQF
+239 AYDTENMQF
-248 ILLGQDNNYSFD
+248 ILLGKDKRYNFD
-260 IVSYLLDK
+260 IVSHLLDEVTLK
-268 MPLRK
+268 K

-284 AFIEPETKNILM
+284 AFIKPKTKNILL
-296 LQTGGPNAS
+296 LQTGEPNAS

-316 ESINKTNESNVNNS
+316 ESINNTNQSKNT
-330 YSLASFS
+330 YSIASFS
-337 SSTSNW
+337 SSTDNW
-343 GGLFYKDI
+343 EGLFYKDI
-351 LKNPLFHFNTYYENS
+351 LKNPLFHFNAYYENS

-378 FKYLNRFLK
+378 FKFLNRFLK
-387 YNIKSNSISEVLME
+387 YDSYSNSINEILME
-401 GDNISPRFKSGMGN
+401 GDNISPRFKSGMGSLN
-415 LDDSTL
+415 DSTL

-439 PFNDLYR
+439 PFNDLYK
-446 IDLNNNSINLVWEKE
+446 IDLKNNSINLVWEKE
-461 YDYAQNSISKNLIF
+461 YDSAHNSVSKNLIF
-475 DKTQDFFYC
+475 DETQEFFYC
-484 LVDNGENGAISLKKV
+484 LTDSEEKGAIGLKKV
-499 SVNDGN
+499 SVNYGN

-517 SIIANDF
+517 SIIANEF

-536 AYTVEFFDNKLEK
+536 AYTVEFIDNKLEK

-554 YSIEMEPFSIN
+554 YSIEMEPISAN
-565 SSINEKIELS
+565 SSLNEKIELS
-575 QSNIN
+575 QSFMN
-580 SKWIIIGLI
+580 SKWIIIGAI
-589 IILFIILIVIF
+589 IILFIILIVIL
-600 NKKPIISLKSESK
+600 NRKPIISLKSESK

-656 NISNFI
+656 NISSFI

-667 DKFVRIHRSTVI
+667 DKFIRIHRSTVI

>member
-1 MMRFFFTL
+1 MRFFFTL

-67 ILNIRNSKNN
+67 LLNIRNIKNN

-120 WIDVKLKIDFNLN
+120 WIDVKLKIDYKLN
-133 KAELKLLNKTYSIV
+133 QAELKFLNNTYSISS
-147 NLYEKNSSLDEIE
+147 LFEKNSSLEEIE

-179 LEIKADNLIANF
+179 LELKIDSSIVYF
-191 PLDEKQGTTVRSS
+191 PLDEKQGTRVISS
-204 NGVYNGQVINPSW
+204 NGNFKGKIINPSW
-217 LIDDFFN
+217 LIDDFNN
-224 WKLIRQV
+224 WKLIKQV
-231 ELESNHTI
+231 EFESNHTI
-239 AYDTEDMQF
+239 AYDTENMQF
-248 ILLGQDNNYSFD
+248 ILLGKDKRYNFD
-260 IVSYLLDK
+260 IVSRLLDK
-268 MPLRK
+268 ITLKK

-284 AFIEPETKNILM
+284 AFIEPKTKNILV
-296 LQTGGPNAS
+296 LQTGEPNPS

-316 ESINKTNESNVNNS
+316 ESINNTKQSNNKNT
-330 YSLASFS
+330 YSIASFN

-343 GGLFYKDI
+343 QGLFYKDI
-351 LKNPLFHFNTYYENS
+351 LKNPLFHFNAYYENS

-387 YNIKSNSISEVLME
+387 YDSYSNSINEILME
-401 GDNISPRFKSGMGN
+401 GDNISPRFKSGMGSLN
-415 LDDSTL
+415 DSTL

-439 PFNDLYR
+439 PFNDLYK
-446 IDLNNNSINLVWEKE
+446 IDLKNNSINLVWEKE
-461 YDYAQNSISKNLIF
+461 YDSAHNSISKNLIF
-475 DKTQDFFYC
+475 DETQEFFYC
-484 LVDNGENGAISLKKV
+484 LADSEEKGAISLKKV

-505 RVSLGKS
+505 RVSLGRS

-517 SIIANDF
+517 SIIANEF

-536 AYTVEFFDNKLEK
+536 AYTVEFTDNKLEK

-554 YSIEMEPFSIN
+554 YSIEMEPISAN
-565 SSINEKIELS
+565 STMNEKVELS
-575 QSNIN
+575 QSFMN
-580 SKWIIIGLI
+580 SKWIIVGLI

-600 NKKPIISLKSESK
+600 NRKPIISLKSESK

-656 NISNFI
+656 NISSFI

>member
-1 MMRFFFTL
+1 MRFFFTL

-67 ILNIRNSKNN
+67 LLNIRNIKNN

-120 WIDVKLKIDFNLN
+120 WIDVKLKIDYKLN
-133 KAELKLLNKTYSIV
+133 QAELKFLNNTYSISS
-147 NLYEKNSSLDEIE
+147 LFEKNSSLEEIE

-179 LEIKADNLIANF
+179 LELKIDSSIVYF
-191 PLDEKQGTTVRSS
+191 PFDEKQGTRVISS
-204 NGVYNGQVINPSW
+204 NGNFKGKIINPSW
-217 LIDDFFN
+217 LIDDFNN
-224 WKLIRQV
+224 WKLIKQV
-231 ELESNHTI
+231 EFESNHTI
-239 AYDTEDMQF
+239 AYDTENMQF
-248 ILLGQDNNYSFD
+248 ILLGKDKRYNFD
-260 IVSYLLDK
+260 IVSRLLDK
-268 MPLRK
+268 ITLKK

-284 AFIEPETKNILM
+284 AFIEPKTKNILV
-296 LQTGGPNAS
+296 LQTGEPNPS

-316 ESINKTNESNVNNS
+316 ESINNTKQSNNKNT
-330 YSLASFS
+330 YSIASFN

-343 GGLFYKDI
+343 QGLFYKDI
-351 LKNPLFHFNTYYENS
+351 LKNPLFHFNAYYENS

-387 YNIKSNSISEVLME
+387 YDSYSNSINEILME
-401 GDNISPRFKSGMGN
+401 GDNISPRFKSGMGSLN
-415 LDDSTL
+415 DSIL

-439 PFNDLYR
+439 PFNDLYK
-446 IDLNNNSINLVWEKE
+446 IDLKNNSINLVWEKE
-461 YDYAQNSISKNLIF
+461 YDSAHNSISKNLIF
-475 DKTQDFFYC
+475 DETQEFFYC
-484 LVDNGENGAISLKKV
+484 LADSEEKGTISLKKV

-505 RVSLGKS
+505 RVSLGRS

-517 SIIANDF
+517 SIIANEF

-536 AYTVEFFDNKLEK
+536 AYTVEFTDNKLEK

-554 YSIEMEPFSIN
+554 YSIEMEPFSAN
-565 SSINEKIELS
+565 STMNEKVELS
-575 QSNIN
+575 QSFMN
-580 SKWIIIGLI
+580 SKWIIVGLI

-600 NKKPIISLKSESK
+600 NRKPIISLKSESK

-656 NISNFI
+656 NISSFI

>member
-1 MMRFFFTL
+1 MRFFFTL

-67 ILNIRNSKNN
+67 LLNIRNIKNN

-120 WIDVKLKIDFNLN
+120 WIDVKLKIDYKLN
-133 KAELKLLNKTYSIV
+133 QAELKFLNNTYSISS
-147 NLYEKNSSLDEIE
+147 LFEKNSSLEEIE

-179 LEIKADNLIANF
+179 LELKIDSSIVYF
-191 PLDEKQGTTVRSS
+191 PLDEKQGTRVISS
-204 NGVYNGQVINPSW
+204 NGNFKGKIINPSW
-217 LIDDFFN
+217 LIDDFNN
-224 WKLIRQV
+224 WKLIKQV
-231 ELESNHTI
+231 EFESNHTI
-239 AYDTEDMQF
+239 AYDTENMQF
-248 ILLGQDNNYSFD
+248 ILLGQDKRYNFD
-260 IVSYLLDK
+260 VVSRLLDK
-268 MPLRK
+268 ITLKK

-284 AFIEPETKNILM
+284 AFIEPKTKNILV
-296 LQTGGPNAS
+296 LQTGEPNPS

-316 ESINKTNESNVNNS
+316 ESINNTKQSNNKNT
-330 YSLASFS
+330 YSIASFS

-343 GGLFYKDI
+343 QGLFYKDI
-351 LKNPLFHFNTYYENS
+351 LKNPLFHFNAYYENS

-387 YNIKSNSISEVLME
+387 YDSYSNSINEILME
-401 GDNISPRFKSGMGN
+401 GDNISPRFKSGMGSLN
-415 LDDSTL
+415 DSIL

-439 PFNDLYR
+439 PFNDLYK
-446 IDLNNNSINLVWEKE
+446 IDLKNNSINLVWEKE
-461 YDYAQNSISKNLIF
+461 YDSAHNSISKNLIF
-475 DKTQDFFYC
+475 DETQEFFYC
-484 LVDNGENGAISLKKV
+484 LADSEEKGTISLKKV

-505 RVSLGKS
+505 RVSLGRS

-517 SIIANDF
+517 SIIANEF

-536 AYTVEFFDNKLEK
+536 AYTVEFTDNKLEK

-554 YSIEMEPFSIN
+554 YSIEMEPFSAN
-565 SSINEKIELS
+565 STMNEKVELS
-575 QSNIN
+575 QSFMN
-580 SKWIIIGLI
+580 SKWIIVGLI

-600 NKKPIISLKSESK
+600 NRKPIISLKSESK

-656 NISNFI
+656 NISSFI

>member
-1 MMRFFFTL
+1 MRFFFTL
-9 IFIFSFTLVNA
+9 IFIFSLTLVNA
-20 QDGLKFISNNQPKE
+20 QDGLKFISNNQSKE

-67 ILNIRNSKNN
+67 LLNIRNSKNN

-120 WIDVKLKIDFNLN
+120 WIDVKLKIDYKLN
-133 KAELKLLNKTYSIV
+133 EAELNFFNNTYSIS
-147 NLYEKNSSLDEIE
+147 NLFEKNSSLEEIE

-179 LEIKADNLIANF
+179 LELKIDSSIVYF
-191 PLDEKQGTTVRSS
+191 PLDEKQGTRVISS
-204 NGVYNGQVINPSW
+204 NGNFKGKIINPSW
-217 LIDDFFN
+217 LIDDFNN
-224 WKLIRQV
+224 WKLIKRV

-239 AYDTEDMQF
+239 AYDTENMQF
-248 ILLGQDNNYSFD
+248 ILLGKDKRYNFD
-260 IVSYLLDK
+260 IVSRLLDK
-268 MPLRK
+268 LTLNK
-273 PSEFHSYTSGK
+273 PSEFHAYTSGK
-284 AFIEPETKNILM
+284 AFIESETKNILL
-296 LQTGGPNAS
+296 LQTGEPNAS

-316 ESINKTNESNVNNS
+316 ESINNTNQSKNT
-330 YSLASFS
+330 YSIASFS
-337 SSTSNW
+337 SSTGNW
-343 GGLFYKDI
+343 EGLFYNDI
-351 LKNPLFHFNTYYENS
+351 LKNPLFHFNAYYENS
-366 SQNIL
+366 SQNVL

-387 YNIKSNSISEVLME
+387 YDSYSNSINEILME
-401 GDNISPRFKSGMGN
+401 GDNISPRFKSGMGSLN
-415 LDDSTL
+415 DSIL

-439 PFNDLYR
+439 PFNDLYK
-446 IDLNNNSINLVWEKE
+446 IDLKNNSINLVWEKE
-461 YDYAQNSISKNLIF
+461 YDSAHNSISKNLIF
-475 DKTQDFFYC
+475 DETQEFFYC
-484 LVDNGENGAISLKKV
+484 LADSEEKGTISLKKV

-505 RVSLGKS
+505 RVSLGRS

-517 SIIANDF
+517 SIIANEF

-536 AYTVEFFDNKLEK
+536 AYTVEFTDNKLEK

-554 YSIEMEPFSIN
+554 YSIEMEPFSAN
-565 SSINEKIELS
+565 STMNEKVELS
-575 QSNIN
+575 QSFMN
-580 SKWIIIGLI
+580 SKWIIVGLI

-600 NKKPIISLKSESK
+600 NRKPIISLKSESK

-656 NISNFI
+656 NISSFI

>member
-1 MMRFFFTL
+1 MRFFFTL

-34 NRSQLI
+34 NRSQLT

-67 ILNIRNSKNN
+67 LLNIRNIKNN

-120 WIDVKLKIDFNLN
+120 WIDVKLKIDYKLN
-133 KAELKLLNKTYSIV
+133 QAELKFLNNTYSISS
-147 NLYEKNSSLDEIE
+147 LFEKNSSLEEIE

-179 LEIKADNLIANF
+179 LELKIDSSIVYF
-191 PLDEKQGTTVRSS
+191 PLDEKQGTRVISS
-204 NGVYNGQVINPSW
+204 NGNFKGKIINPSW
-217 LIDDFFN
+217 LIDDFNN
-224 WKLIRQV
+224 WKLIKQV
-231 ELESNHTI
+231 EFESNHTI
-239 AYDTEDMQF
+239 AYDTENMQF
-248 ILLGQDNNYSFD
+248 ILLGKDKRYNFD
-260 IVSYLLDK
+260 IVSRLLDK
-268 MPLRK
+268 ITLKK

-284 AFIEPETKNILM
+284 AFIEPKTKNILV
-296 LQTGGPNAS
+296 LQTGEPNPS

-316 ESINKTNESNVNNS
+316 ESINNTNQSKNT
-330 YSLASFS
+330 YSIASFS

-343 GGLFYKDI
+343 QGLFYKDI
-351 LKNPLFHFNTYYENS
+351 LKNPLFHFNAYYENS

-387 YNIKSNSISEVLME
+387 YDSYSNSINEILME
-401 GDNISPRFKSGMGN
+401 GDNISPRFKSGMGSLN
-415 LDDSTL
+415 DSTL

-439 PFNDLYR
+439 PFNDLYK
-446 IDLNNNSINLVWEKE
+446 IDLKNNSINLVWEKE
-461 YDYAQNSISKNLIF
+461 YDSAHNSISKNLIF
-475 DKTQDFFYC
+475 DETQEFFYC
-484 LVDNGENGAISLKKV
+484 LTDSEENGDISLKKV

-505 RVSLGKS
+505 RVSLGRS

-517 SIIANDF
+517 SIIANEF

-536 AYTVEFFDNKLEK
+536 AYTVEFTDNKLEK

-554 YSIEMEPFSIN
+554 YSIEMEPFSAN
-565 SSINEKIELS
+565 STMNEKVELS
-575 QSNIN
+575 QSFMN
-580 SKWIIIGLI
+580 SKWIIVGLI

-600 NKKPIISLKSESK
+600 NRKPIISLKSESK

-656 NISNFI
+656 NISSFI

>member
-1 MMRFFFTL
+1 MRFFFTL

-67 ILNIRNSKNN
+67 LLNIRNIKNN

-120 WIDVKLKIDFNLN
+120 WIDVKLKIDYKLN
-133 KAELKLLNKTYSIV
+133 QAELKFLNNTYSISS
-147 NLYEKNSSLDEIE
+147 LFEKNSSLEEIE

-179 LEIKADNLIANF
+179 LELKIDSSIVYF
-191 PLDEKQGTTVRSS
+191 PLDEKQGTRVISS
-204 NGVYNGQVINPSW
+204 NGNFKGKIINPSW
-217 LIDDFFN
+217 LIDDFNN
-224 WKLIRQV
+224 WKLIKQV
-231 ELESNHTI
+231 EFESNHTI
-239 AYDTEDMQF
+239 AYDTENMQF
-248 ILLGQDNNYSFD
+248 ILLGKDKRYNFD
-260 IVSYLLDK
+260 IVSRLLDK
-268 MPLRK
+268 ITLKK

-284 AFIEPETKNILM
+284 AFIEPKTKNILV
-296 LQTGGPNAS
+296 LQTGEPNPS

-316 ESINKTNESNVNNS
+316 ESINNTKQSNNKNT
-330 YSLASFS
+330 YSIASFS

-343 GGLFYKDI
+343 QGLFYKDI
-351 LKNPLFHFNTYYENS
+351 LKNPLFHFNAYYENS

-387 YNIKSNSISEVLME
+387 YDSYSNSINEILME
-401 GDNISPRFKSGMGN
+401 GDNISPRFKSGMGSLN
-415 LDDSTL
+415 DSIL

-439 PFNDLYR
+439 PFNDLYK
-446 IDLNNNSINLVWEKE
+446 IDLKNNSINLVWEKE
-461 YDYAQNSISKNLIF
+461 YDSAHNSISKNLIF
-475 DKTQDFFYC
+475 DETQEFFYC
-484 LVDNGENGAISLKKV
+484 LADSEEKGTISLKKV

-505 RVSLGKS
+505 RVSLGRS

-517 SIIANDF
+517 SIIANEF

-536 AYTVEFFDNKLEK
+536 AYTVEFTDNKLEK

-554 YSIEMEPFSIN
+554 YSIEMEPFSAN
-565 SSINEKIELS
+565 STMNEKVELS
-575 QSNIN
+575 QSFMN
-580 SKWIIIGLI
+580 SKWIIVGLI

-600 NKKPIISLKSESK
+600 NRKPIISLKSESK

-656 NISNFI
+656 NISSFI

-684 TSFEGSTVNLERN
+684 TSFEGSAVNLERN
-697 HYTIG
+697 HYIIG
-702 GKYMSDIKK
+702 GKYMSDVKK

>member
-1 MMRFFFTL
+1 MRFFFTL

-67 ILNIRNSKNN
+67 LLNIRNIKNN

-120 WIDVKLKIDFNLN
+120 WIDVKLKIDYKLN
-133 KAELKLLNKTYSIV
+133 QAELKFLNNTYSISS
-147 NLYEKNSSLDEIE
+147 LFEKNSSLEEIE

-179 LEIKADNLIANF
+179 LELKIDSSIVYF
-191 PLDEKQGTTVRSS
+191 PLDEKQGTRVISS
-204 NGVYNGQVINPSW
+204 NGNFKGKIINPSW
-217 LIDDFFN
+217 LIDDFNN
-224 WKLIRQV
+224 WKLIKQV
-231 ELESNHTI
+231 EFESNHTI
-239 AYDTEDMQF
+239 AYDTENMQF
-248 ILLGQDNNYSFD
+248 ILLGKDKRYNFD
-260 IVSYLLDK
+260 IVSRLLDK
-268 MPLRK
+268 ITLKK

-284 AFIEPETKNILM
+284 AFIEPKTKNILV
-296 LQTGGPNAS
+296 LQTGEPNPS

-316 ESINKTNESNVNNS
+316 ESINNTKQSNNKNT
-330 YSLASFS
+330 YSIASFN

-343 GGLFYKDI
+343 QGLFYKDI
-351 LKNPLFHFNTYYENS
+351 LKNPLFHFNAYYENS

-387 YNIKSNSISEVLME
+387 YDSYSNSINEILME
-401 GDNISPRFKSGMGN
+401 GDNISPRFKSGMGSLN
-415 LDDSTL
+415 DSIL

-439 PFNDLYR
+439 PFNDLYK
-446 IDLNNNSINLVWEKE
+446 IDLKNNSINLVWEKE
-461 YDYAQNSISKNLIF
+461 YDSAHNSISKNLIF
-475 DKTQDFFYC
+475 DETQEFFYC
-484 LVDNGENGAISLKKV
+484 LADSEEKGTISLKKV

-505 RVSLGKS
+505 RVSLGRS

-517 SIIANDF
+517 SIIANEF

-536 AYTVEFFDNKLEK
+536 AYTVEFTDNKLEK

-554 YSIEMEPFSIN
+554 YSIEMEPFSAN
-565 SSINEKIELS
+565 STMNEKVELS
-575 QSNIN
+575 QSFMN
-580 SKWIIIGLI
+580 SKWIIVGLI

-600 NKKPIISLKSESK
+600 NRKPIISLKSESK

-656 NISNFI
+656 NISSFI

>member
-1 MMRFFFTL
+1 MRFFFTL

-67 ILNIRNSKNN
+67 LLNIRNIKNN

-120 WIDVKLKIDFNLN
+120 WIDVKLKIDYKLN
-133 KAELKLLNKTYSIV
+133 QAELKFLNNTYSISS
-147 NLYEKNSSLDEIE
+147 LFEKNSSLEEIE

-179 LEIKADNLIANF
+179 LELKIDSSIVYF
-191 PLDEKQGTTVRSS
+191 PLDEKQGTRVISS
-204 NGVYNGQVINPSW
+204 NGNFKGKIINPSW
-217 LIDDFFN
+217 LIDDFNN
-224 WKLIRQV
+224 WKLIKQV
-231 ELESNHTI
+231 EFESNHTI
-239 AYDTEDMQF
+239 AYDTENMQF
-248 ILLGQDNNYSFD
+248 ILLGKDKRYNFD
-260 IVSYLLDK
+260 IVSRLLDK
-268 MPLRK
+268 ITLKK

-284 AFIEPETKNILM
+284 AFIEPKTKNILV
-296 LQTGGPNAS
+296 LQTGEPNPS

-316 ESINKTNESNVNNS
+316 ESINNTKQSNNKNT
-330 YSLASFS
+330 YSIASFS

-343 GGLFYKDI
+343 QGLFYKDI
-351 LKNPLFHFNTYYENS
+351 LKNPLFHFNAYYENS

-387 YNIKSNSISEVLME
+387 YDSYSNSINEILME
-401 GDNISPRFKSGMGN
+401 GDNISPRFKSGMGSLN
-415 LDDSTL
+415 DSIL

-439 PFNDLYR
+439 PFNDLYK
-446 IDLNNNSINLVWEKE
+446 IDLKNNSINLVWEKE
-461 YDYAQNSISKNLIF
+461 YNSAHNSISKNLIF
-475 DKTQDFFYC
+475 DETQEFFYC
-484 LVDNGENGAISLKKV
+484 LADSEEKGAISLKKV
-499 SVNDGN
+499 SVIDGN
-505 RVSLGKS
+505 RVSLGRS

-517 SIIANDF
+517 SIIANEF

-536 AYTVEFFDNKLEK
+536 AYTVEFTDNKLEK

-554 YSIEMEPFSIN
+554 YSIEMEPFSAN
-565 SSINEKIELS
+565 STMNEKVELS
-575 QSNIN
+575 QSFMN
-580 SKWIIIGLI
+580 SKWIIVGLI

-600 NKKPIISLKSESK
+600 NRKPIISLKSESK

-656 NISNFI
+656 NISSFI

>member
-1 MMRFFFTL
+1 MRFFFTL

-40 FEDKFNAKDSLV
+40 FEDKFNAKDSLI

-67 ILNIRNSKNN
+67 LLNIRNIKNN

-120 WIDVKLKIDFNLN
+120 WIDVKLKIDYKLN
-133 KAELKLLNKTYSIV
+133 QAELKFLNNTYSIST
-147 NLYEKNSSLDEIE
+147 LFEKNSSLEEIE

-179 LEIKADNLIANF
+179 LELKIDSSIVYF
-191 PLDEKQGTTVRSS
+191 PLDEKQGTRVISS
-204 NGVYNGQVINPSW
+204 NGNFKGKIINPSW
-217 LIDDFFN
+217 LIDDFNN
-224 WKLIRQV
+224 WKLIKRV

-239 AYDTEDMQF
+239 AYDTENMQF
-248 ILLGQDNNYSFD
+248 ILLGKDKRYNFD
-260 IVSYLLDK
+260 IVSRLLDK
-268 MPLRK
+268 LTLNK
-273 PSEFHSYTSGK
+273 PSEFHAYTSGK
-284 AFIEPETKNILM
+284 AFIESETKNILL
-296 LQTGGPNAS
+296 LQTGEPNAS

-316 ESINKTNESNVNNS
+316 ESINNTNQSKNKNT
-330 YSLASFS
+330 YSIASFS
-337 SSTSNW
+337 SSTGNW
-343 GGLFYKDI
+343 EGLFYKDI
-351 LKNPLFHFNTYYENS
+351 LKNPLFHFNAYYENS
-366 SQNIL
+366 SQNVL

-387 YNIKSNSISEVLME
+387 YDSYSNSINEILME
-401 GDNISPRFKSGMGN
+401 GDNISPRFKSGMGSLN
-415 LDDSTL
+415 DSTL

-439 PFNDLYR
+439 PFNDLYK
-446 IDLNNNSINLVWEKE
+446 IDLKNNSINLVWEKE
-461 YDYAQNSISKNLIF
+461 YDSAHNSISKNLIF
-475 DKTQDFFYC
+475 DETQEFFYC
-484 LVDNGENGAISLKKV
+484 LADSEEKGTISLKKV

-505 RVSLGKS
+505 RVSLGRS

-517 SIIANDF
+517 SIIANEF

-536 AYTVEFFDNKLEK
+536 AYTVEFTDNKLEK

-554 YSIEMEPFSIN
+554 YSIEMEPFSAN
-565 SSINEKIELS
+565 STMNEKVELS
-575 QSNIN
+575 QSFMN
-580 SKWIIIGLI
+580 SKWIIVGLI

-600 NKKPIISLKSESK
+600 NRKPIISLKSESK

-656 NISNFI
+656 NISSFI

>member
-1 MMRFFFTL
+1 MRFFFTL

-67 ILNIRNSKNN
+67 LLNIRNIKNN

-120 WIDVKLKIDFNLN
+120 WIDVKLKIDYKLN
-133 KAELKLLNKTYSIV
+133 QAELKFLNNTYSISS
-147 NLYEKNSSLDEIE
+147 LFEKNSSLEEIE

-179 LEIKADNLIANF
+179 LELKIDSSIVYF
-191 PLDEKQGTTVRSS
+191 PLDEKQGTRVISS
-204 NGVYNGQVINPSW
+204 NGNFKGKIINPSW
-217 LIDDFFN
+217 LIDDFNN
-224 WKLIRQV
+224 WKLIKQV
-231 ELESNHTI
+231 EFESNHTI
-239 AYDTEDMQF
+239 AYDTENMQF
-248 ILLGQDNNYSFD
+248 ILLGKDKRYNFD
-260 IVSYLLDK
+260 IVSRLLDK
-268 MPLRK
+268 ITLKK

-284 AFIEPETKNILM
+284 AFIEPKTKNILV
-296 LQTGGPNAS
+296 LQTGEPNPS

-316 ESINKTNESNVNNS
+316 ESINNTKQSNNKNT
-330 YSLASFS
+330 YSIASFS

-343 GGLFYKDI
+343 QGLFYKDI
-351 LKNPLFHFNTYYENS
+351 LKNPLFHFNAYYENS
-366 SQNIL
+366 SQNVL

-387 YNIKSNSISEVLME
+387 YDSYSNSINEILME
-401 GDNISPRFKSGMGN
+401 GDNISPRFKSGMGSLN
-415 LDDSTL
+415 DSTL

-439 PFNDLYR
+439 PFNDLYK
-446 IDLNNNSINLVWEKE
+446 IDLKNNSINLVWEKE
-461 YDYAQNSISKNLIF
+461 YDSAHNSISKNLIF
-475 DKTQDFFYC
+475 DETQEFFYC
-484 LVDNGENGAISLKKV
+484 LADSEEKGAISLKKV

-505 RVSLGKS
+505 RVSLGRS

-517 SIIANDF
+517 SIIANEF

-536 AYTVEFFDNKLEK
+536 AYTVEFTDNKLEK

-554 YSIEMEPFSIN
+554 YSIEMEPISAN
-565 SSINEKIELS
+565 STMNEKVELS
-575 QSNIN
+575 QSFIN
-580 SKWIIIGLI
+580 SKWIIVGLI

-600 NKKPIISLKSESK
+600 NRKPIISLKSESK

-656 NISNFI
+656 NISSFI

>member
-1 MMRFFFTL
+1 MRFFFTL

-67 ILNIRNSKNN
+67 LLNIRNIKNN

-120 WIDVKLKIDFNLN
+120 WIDVKLKIDYKLN
-133 KAELKLLNKTYSIV
+133 QAELKFLNNTYSISS
-147 NLYEKNSSLDEIE
+147 LFEKNSSLEEIE

-179 LEIKADNLIANF
+179 LELKIDSSIVYF
-191 PLDEKQGTTVRSS
+191 PLDEKQGTRVISS
-204 NGVYNGQVINPSW
+204 NGNFKGKIINPSW
-217 LIDDFFN
+217 LINDFNN
-224 WKLIRQV
+224 WKLIKQV
-231 ELESNHTI
+231 EFESNHTI
-239 AYDTEDMQF
+239 AYDTENMQF
-248 ILLGQDNNYSFD
+248 ILLGKDKRYNFD
-260 IVSYLLDK
+260 IVSRLLDK
-268 MPLRK
+268 ITLKK

-284 AFIEPETKNILM
+284 AFIEPKNKNILV
-296 LQTGGPNAS
+296 LQTGEPNPS

-316 ESINKTNESNVNNS
+316 ESINNTKQSNNKNT
-330 YSLASFS
+330 YSIASFS

-343 GGLFYKDI
+343 QGLFYKDI
-351 LKNPLFHFNTYYENS
+351 LKNPLFHFNAYYENS

-387 YNIKSNSISEVLME
+387 YNSYSNSINEILME
-401 GDNISPRFKSGMGN
+401 GDNISPRFKSGMGSLN
-415 LDDSTL
+415 DSTL

-439 PFNDLYR
+439 PFNDLYK
-446 IDLNNNSINLVWEKE
+446 IDLKNNSINLVWEKE
-461 YDYAQNSISKNLIF
+461 YNSAHNSISKNLIF
-475 DKTQDFFYC
+475 DETQEFFYC
-484 LVDNGENGAISLKKV
+484 LADSDEKGAISLKKV

-505 RVSLGKS
+505 RVSLGRS

-517 SIIANDF
+517 SIIANEF

-536 AYTVEFFDNKLEK
+536 AYTVEFTDNKLEK

-554 YSIEMEPFSIN
+554 YSIEMEPFSAN
-565 SSINEKIELS
+565 STMNEKVELS
-575 QSNIN
+575 QSFMN
-580 SKWIIIGLI
+580 SKWIIVGLI

-600 NKKPIISLKSESK
+600 NRKPIISLKSESK

-656 NISNFI
+656 NISSFI
-662 KKFPK
+662 QKFPK

>member
-1 MMRFFFTL
+1 MRFFFTL

-40 FEDKFNAKDSLV
+40 FEDKFNAKDSLI

-67 ILNIRNSKNN
+67 LLNIRNIKNN

-120 WIDVKLKIDFNLN
+120 WIDVKLKIDYKLN
-133 KAELKLLNKTYSIV
+133 QAELKFLNNTYSISS
-147 NLYEKNSSLDEIE
+147 LFEKNSSLEEIE

-179 LEIKADNLIANF
+179 LELKIDSSIVYF
-191 PLDEKQGTTVRSS
+191 PLDEKQGTRVISS
-204 NGVYNGQVINPSW
+204 NGNFKGKIINPSW
-217 LIDDFFN
+217 LIDDFNN
-224 WKLIRQV
+224 WKLIKQV
-231 ELESNHTI
+231 EFESNHTI
-239 AYDTEDMQF
+239 AYDTENMQF
-248 ILLGQDNNYSFD
+248 ILLGKDKRYNFD
-260 IVSYLLDK
+260 IVSRLLDK
-268 MPLRK
+268 ITLKK

-284 AFIEPETKNILM
+284 AFIEPKTKNILV
-296 LQTGGPNAS
+296 LQTGEPNPS

-316 ESINKTNESNVNNS
+316 ESINNTKQSNNKNT
-330 YSLASFS
+330 YSIASFS

-343 GGLFYKDI
+343 QGLFYKDI
-351 LKNPLFHFNTYYENS
+351 LKNPLFHFNAYYENS

-387 YNIKSNSISEVLME
+387 YDSYSNSINEILIE
-401 GDNISPRFKSGMGN
+401 GDNISPRFKSGMGSLN
-415 LDDSTL
+415 DSTL

-439 PFNDLYR
+439 PFNDLYK
-446 IDLNNNSINLVWEKE
+446 IDLKNNSINLVWEKE
-461 YDYAQNSISKNLIF
+461 YDSAHNSISKNLIF
-475 DKTQDFFYC
+475 DETQEFFYC
-484 LVDNGENGAISLKKV
+484 LADSEEKGTISLKKV

-505 RVSLGKS
+505 RVSLGRS

-517 SIIANDF
+517 SIIANEF

-536 AYTVEFFDNKLEK
+536 AYTVEFTDNKLEK

-554 YSIEMEPFSIN
+554 YSIEMEPFSAN
-565 SSINEKIELS
+565 STMNEKVELS
-575 QSNIN
+575 QSFMN
-580 SKWIIIGLI
+580 SKWIIVGLI

-600 NKKPIISLKSESK
+600 NRKPIISLKSESK

-656 NISNFI
+656 NISSFI

>member
-1 MMRFFFTL
+1 MRFFFTL

-67 ILNIRNSKNN
+67 LLNIRNIKNN

-107 KIQIPENFIQYQK
+107 KIQIHENFIQYQK
-120 WIDVKLKIDFNLN
+120 WIDVKLKIDYKLN
-133 KAELKLLNKTYSIV
+133 QAELKFLNNTYSISS
-147 NLYEKNSSLDEIE
+147 LFEKNSSLEEIE

-179 LEIKADNLIANF
+179 LELKIDSSIVYF
-191 PLDEKQGTTVRSS
+191 PLDEKQGTRVISS
-204 NGVYNGQVINPSW
+204 NGNFKGKIINPSW
-217 LIDDFFN
+217 LIDDFNN
-224 WKLIRQV
+224 WKLIKQV
-231 ELESNHTI
+231 EFESNHTI
-239 AYDTEDMQF
+239 AYDTENMQF
-248 ILLGQDNNYSFD
+248 ILLGKDKRYNFD
-260 IVSYLLDK
+260 IVSRLLDK
-268 MPLRK
+268 ITLKK

-284 AFIEPETKNILM
+284 AFIEPKTKNILV
-296 LQTGGPNAS
+296 LQTGEPNPS

-316 ESINKTNESNVNNS
+316 ESINNTKQSNNKNT
-330 YSLASFS
+330 YSIASFN

-343 GGLFYKDI
+343 QGLFYKDI
-351 LKNPLFHFNTYYENS
+351 LKNPLFHFNAYYENS

-387 YNIKSNSISEVLME
+387 YDSYSNSINEILME
-401 GDNISPRFKSGMGN
+401 GDNISPRFKSGMGSLN
-415 LDDSTL
+415 DSIL

-439 PFNDLYR
+439 PFNDLYK
-446 IDLNNNSINLVWEKE
+446 IDLKNNSINLVWEKE
-461 YDYAQNSISKNLIF
+461 YDSAHNSISKNLIF
-475 DKTQDFFYC
+475 DETKEFFYC
-484 LVDNGENGAISLKKV
+484 LTDSEENGDISLKKV

-505 RVSLGKS
+505 RVSLGRS

-517 SIIANDF
+517 SIIANEF

-536 AYTVEFFDNKLEK
+536 AYTVEFTDNKLEK

-554 YSIEMEPFSIN
+554 YSIEMEPFSAN
-565 SSINEKIELS
+565 STMNEKVELS
-575 QSNIN
+575 QSFMN
-580 SKWIIIGLI
+580 SKWIIVGLI

-600 NKKPIISLKSESK
+600 NRKPIISLKSESK

-656 NISNFI
+656 NISSFI

>member
-1 MMRFFFTL
+1 MRFFFTL

-67 ILNIRNSKNN
+67 LLNIRNIKNN

-120 WIDVKLKIDFNLN
+120 WIDVKLKIDYKLN
-133 KAELKLLNKTYSIV
+133 QAELKFLNNTYSISS
-147 NLYEKNSSLDEIE
+147 LFEKNSSLEEIE

-179 LEIKADNLIANF
+179 LELKIDSSIVYF
-191 PLDEKQGTTVRSS
+191 PLDEKQGTRVISS
-204 NGVYNGQVINPSW
+204 NGNFKGKIINPSW
-217 LIDDFFN
+217 LIDDFNN
-224 WKLIRQV
+224 WKLIKQV
-231 ELESNHTI
+231 EFESNHTI
-239 AYDTEDMQF
+239 AYDTENMQF
-248 ILLGQDNNYSFD
+248 ILLGKDKRYNFD
-260 IVSYLLDK
+260 IVSRLLDK
-268 MPLRK
+268 ITLKK

-284 AFIEPETKNILM
+284 AFIEPKTKNILV
-296 LQTGGPNAS
+296 LQTGEPNPS

-316 ESINKTNESNVNNS
+316 ESINNTKQSNNKNT
-330 YSLASFS
+330 YSIASFS

-343 GGLFYKDI
+343 QGLFYKDI
-351 LKNPLFHFNTYYENS
+351 LKNPLFHFNAYYENS

-387 YNIKSNSISEVLME
+387 YDSYSNSINEILIE
-401 GDNISPRFKSGMGN
+401 GDNISPRFKSGMGSLN
-415 LDDSTL
+415 DSTL

-439 PFNDLYR
+439 PFNDLYK
-446 IDLNNNSINLVWEKE
+446 IDLKNNSINLVWEKE
-461 YDYAQNSISKNLIF
+461 YDSAHNSISKNLIF
-475 DKTQDFFYC
+475 DETQEFFYC
-484 LVDNGENGAISLKKV
+484 LADSEEKGTISLKKV

-505 RVSLGKS
+505 RVSLGRS

-517 SIIANDF
+517 SIIANEF

-536 AYTVEFFDNKLEK
+536 AYTVEFTDNKLEK

-554 YSIEMEPFSIN
+554 YSIEMEPFSAN
-565 SSINEKIELS
+565 STMNEKVELS
-575 QSNIN
+575 QSFMN
-580 SKWIIIGLI
+580 SKWIIVGLI

-600 NKKPIISLKSESK
+600 NRKPIISLKSESK

-656 NISNFI
+656 NISSFI

>member
-1 MMRFFFTL
+1 MRFFFTL

-67 ILNIRNSKNN
+67 LLNIRNIKNN

-120 WIDVKLKIDFNLN
+120 WIDVKLKIDYKLN
-133 KAELKLLNKTYSIV
+133 QAELKFLNNTYSISS
-147 NLYEKNSSLDEIE
+147 LFEKNSSLEEIE

-179 LEIKADNLIANF
+179 LELKIDSSIVYF
-191 PLDEKQGTTVRSS
+191 PLDEKQGTRVISS
-204 NGVYNGQVINPSW
+204 NGNFKGKIINPSW
-217 LIDDFFN
+217 LIDDFNN
-224 WKLIRQV
+224 WKLIKQV
-231 ELESNHTI
+231 EFESNHTI
-239 AYDTEDMQF
+239 AYDTENMQF
-248 ILLGQDNNYSFD
+248 ILLGKDKRYNFD
-260 IVSYLLDK
+260 IVSRLLDK
-268 MPLRK
+268 ITLKK

-284 AFIEPETKNILM
+284 AFIEPKTKNILV
-296 LQTGGPNAS
+296 LQTGEPNPS

-316 ESINKTNESNVNNS
+316 ESINNTKQSNNKNT
-330 YSLASFS
+330 YSIASFS

-343 GGLFYKDI
+343 QGLFYKDI
-351 LKNPLFHFNTYYENS
+351 LKNPLFHFNAYYENS

-387 YNIKSNSISEVLME
+387 YDSYSNSINEILME
-401 GDNISPRFKSGMGN
+401 GDNISPRFKSGMGSLN
-415 LDDSTL
+415 DSTL

-439 PFNDLYR
+439 PFNDLYK
-446 IDLNNNSINLVWEKE
+446 IDLKNNSINLVWEKE
-461 YDYAQNSISKNLIF
+461 YDSAHNSISKNLIF
-475 DKTQDFFYC
+475 DETQEFFYC
-484 LVDNGENGAISLKKV
+484 LADSEEKGAISLKKV

-505 RVSLGKS
+505 RVSLGRS

-517 SIIANDF
+517 SIIANEF

-536 AYTVEFFDNKLEK
+536 AYTVEFTDNKLEK

-554 YSIEMEPFSIN
+554 YSIEMEPFSAN
-565 SSINEKIELS
+565 STMNEKVELS
-575 QSNIN
+575 QSFIN
-580 SKWIIIGLI
+580 SKWIIVGLI

-600 NKKPIISLKSESK
+600 NRKPIISLKSESK

-656 NISNFI
+656 NISSFI

>member
-1 MMRFFFTL
+1 MRFFFTL

-40 FEDKFNAKDSLV
+40 FENKFNAKDSLV

-67 ILNIRNSKNN
+67 LLNIRNIKNN

-120 WIDVKLKIDFNLN
+120 WIDVKLKIDYKLN
-133 KAELKLLNKTYSIV
+133 QAELKFLNNTYSISS
-147 NLYEKNSSLDEIE
+147 LFEKNSSLEEIE

-179 LEIKADNLIANF
+179 LELKIDSSIVYF
-191 PLDEKQGTTVRSS
+191 PLDEKQGTRVISS
-204 NGVYNGQVINPSW
+204 NGNFKGKIINPSW
-217 LIDDFFN
+217 LIDDFNN
-224 WKLIRQV
+224 WKLIKQV
-231 ELESNHTI
+231 EFESNHTI
-239 AYDTEDMQF
+239 AYDTENMQF
-248 ILLGQDNNYSFD
+248 ILLGKDKRYNFD
-260 IVSYLLDK
+260 IVSRLLDK
-268 MPLRK
+268 ITLKK

-284 AFIEPETKNILM
+284 AFIEPKTKNILV
-296 LQTGGPNAS
+296 LQTGEPNPS

-316 ESINKTNESNVNNS
+316 ESINNTKQSNNKNT
-330 YSLASFS
+330 YSIASFS

-343 GGLFYKDI
+343 QGLFYKDI
-351 LKNPLFHFNTYYENS
+351 LKNPLFHFNAYYENS
-366 SQNIL
+366 SKNIL

-387 YNIKSNSISEVLME
+387 YDSYSNSINEILME
-401 GDNISPRFKSGMGN
+401 GDNISPRFKSGMGSLN
-415 LDDSTL
+415 DSTL

-439 PFNDLYR
+439 PFNDLYK
-446 IDLNNNSINLVWEKE
+446 IDLKNNSINLVWEKE
-461 YDYAQNSISKNLIF
+461 YDSAHNSISKNLIF
-475 DKTQDFFYC
+475 DETQEFFYC
-484 LVDNGENGAISLKKV
+484 LADSEEKGAISLKKV

-505 RVSLGKS
+505 RVSLGRS

-517 SIIANDF
+517 SIIANEF

-536 AYTVEFFDNKLEK
+536 AYTVEFTDNKLEK

-554 YSIEMEPFSIN
+554 YSIEMEPFSAN
-565 SSINEKIELS
+565 STMNEKVELS
-575 QSNIN
+575 QSFMN
-580 SKWIIIGLI
+580 SKWIIVGLI

-600 NKKPIISLKSESK
+600 NRKPIISLKSESK

-656 NISNFI
+656 NISSFI

>member
-1 MMRFFFTL
+1 MRFFFTL

-67 ILNIRNSKNN
+67 LLNIRNIKNN

-120 WIDVKLKIDFNLN
+120 WIDVKLKIDYKLN
-133 KAELKLLNKTYSIV
+133 QAELKFLNNTYSISS
-147 NLYEKNSSLDEIE
+147 LFEKNSSLEEIE

-179 LEIKADNLIANF
+179 LELKIDSSIVYF
-191 PLDEKQGTTVRSS
+191 PLDEKQGTRVISS
-204 NGVYNGQVINPSW
+204 NGNFKGKIINPSW
-217 LIDDFFN
+217 LIDDFNN
-224 WKLIRQV
+224 WKLIKQV
-231 ELESNHTI
+231 EFESNHTI
-239 AYDTEDMQF
+239 AYDTENMQF
-248 ILLGQDNNYSFD
+248 ILLGKDKRYNFD
-260 IVSYLLDK
+260 IVSRLLDK
-268 MPLRK
+268 ITLKK

-284 AFIEPETKNILM
+284 AFIEPKTKNILV
-296 LQTGGPNAS
+296 LQTGEPNPS

-316 ESINKTNESNVNNS
+316 ESINNTNQSKNT
-330 YSLASFS
+330 YSIASFS

-343 GGLFYKDI
+343 QGLFYKDI
-351 LKNPLFHFNTYYENS
+351 LKNPLFHFNAYYENS

-387 YNIKSNSISEVLME
+387 YDSYSNSINEILIE
-401 GDNISPRFKSGMGN
+401 GDNISPRFKSGMGSLN
-415 LDDSTL
+415 DSTL

-439 PFNDLYR
+439 PFNDLYK
-446 IDLNNNSINLVWEKE
+446 IDLKNNSINLVWEKE
-461 YDYAQNSISKNLIF
+461 YDSAHNSISKNLIF
-475 DKTQDFFYC
+475 DETQEFFYC
-484 LVDNGENGAISLKKV
+484 LTDSEENGDISLKKV

-505 RVSLGKS
+505 RVSLGRS

-517 SIIANDF
+517 SIIANEF

-536 AYTVEFFDNKLEK
+536 AYTVEFTDNKLEK

-554 YSIEMEPFSIN
+554 YSIEMEPFSAN
-565 SSINEKIELS
+565 STMNEKVELS
-575 QSNIN
+575 QSFMN
-580 SKWIIIGLI
+580 SKWIIVGLI

-600 NKKPIISLKSESK
+600 NRKPIISLKSESK

-656 NISNFI
+656 NISSFI

-684 TSFEGSTVNLERN
+684 TSFEGSAVNLERN
-697 HYTIG
+697 HYIIG
-702 GKYMSDIKK
+702 GKYMSDVKK

>member
-1 MMRFFFTL
+1 MRFFFTL

-40 FEDKFNAKDSLV
+40 FENKFNAKDSLV

-67 ILNIRNSKNN
+67 LLNIRNSKNN

-120 WIDVKLKIDFNLN
+120 WMDVKLKIDYKLN
-133 KAELKLLNKTYSIV
+133 KAELKFLNNTYSISS
-147 NLYEKNSSLDEIE
+147 LFEKNNSLEEIE

-179 LEIKADNLIANF
+179 LELKIDSSIIYF
-191 PLDEKQGTTVRSS
+191 PLDEKQGTRVISS
-204 NGVYNGQVINPSW
+204 NGNFKGKIINPSW
-217 LIDDFFN
+217 LIDDFNN
-224 WKLIRQV
+224 WKLITQV

-239 AYDTEDMQF
+239 AYDTENMQF
-248 ILLGQDNNYSFD
+248 ILLGKDKRYNFD
-260 IVSYLLDK
+260 IVSHLLDEVTLK
-268 MPLRK
+268 K

-284 AFIEPETKNILM
+284 AFIKPKTKNILL
-296 LQTGGPNAS
+296 LQTGEPNPS

-316 ESINKTNESNVNNS
+316 ESINNTNQSKNT
-330 YSLASFS
+330 YSIASFS
-337 SSTSNW
+337 SSTDNW
-343 GGLFYKDI
+343 EGLFYKDI
-351 LKNPLFHFNTYYENS
+351 LKNPLFHFNAYYENS

-387 YNIKSNSISEVLME
+387 YDSYSNSINEILME
-401 GDNISPRFKSGMGN
+401 GDNISPRFKSGMGSLN
-415 LDDSTL
+415 DSTL

-439 PFNDLYR
+439 PFNDLYK
-446 IDLNNNSINLVWEKE
+446 IDLKNNSINLVWEKE
-461 YDYAQNSISKNLIF
+461 YDSAHNSVSKNLIF
-475 DKTQDFFYC
+475 DETQEFFYC
-484 LVDNGENGAISLKKV
+484 LTDSEEKGAIGLKKV
-499 SVNDGN
+499 SVNYGN

-517 SIIANDF
+517 SIIANEF

-536 AYTVEFFDNKLEK
+536 AYTVEFIDNKLEK

-554 YSIEMEPFSIN
+554 YSIEMEPISAN
-565 SSINEKIELS
+565 SSLNEKIELS
-575 QSNIN
+575 QSFMN
-580 SKWIIIGLI
+580 SKWIIIGAI
-589 IILFIILIVIF
+589 IILFIILIVIL
-600 NKKPIISLKSESK
+600 NRKPIISLKSESK

-656 NISNFI
+656 NISSFI

-667 DKFVRIHRSTVI
+667 DKFIRIHRSTVI

>member
-1 MMRFFFTL
+1 MRFFFTL

-40 FEDKFNAKDSLV
+40 FENKFNAKDSLV

-67 ILNIRNSKNN
+67 LLNIRNSKNN

-120 WIDVKLKIDFNLN
+120 WMDVKLKIDYKLN
-133 KAELKLLNKTYSIV
+133 KAELKFLNNTYSISS
-147 NLYEKNSSLDEIE
+147 LFEKNNSLEEIE

-179 LEIKADNLIANF
+179 LELKIDSSIIYF
-191 PLDEKQGTTVRSS
+191 PLDEKQGTRVISS
-204 NGVYNGQVINPSW
+204 NGNFKGKIINPSW
-217 LIDDFFN
+217 LIDDFNN
-224 WKLIRQV
+224 WKLITQV

-239 AYDTEDMQF
+239 AYDTENMQF
-248 ILLGQDNNYSFD
+248 ILLGKDKRYNFD
-260 IVSYLLDK
+260 IVSHLLDEVTLK
-268 MPLRK
+268 K

-284 AFIEPETKNILM
+284 AFIEPKTKNILL
-296 LQTGGPNAS
+296 LQTGEPNAS

-316 ESINKTNESNVNNS
+316 ESINNTNQSKNKNT
-330 YSLASFS
+330 YSIASFS
-337 SSTSNW
+337 SSTGNW
-343 GGLFYKDI
+343 EGLFYKDI
-351 LKNPLFHFNTYYENS
+351 LKNPLFHFNAYYENS

-387 YNIKSNSISEVLME
+387 YDSYSNSINEILME
-401 GDNISPRFKSGMGN
+401 GDNISPRFKSGMGSLN
-415 LDDSTL
+415 DSTL

-439 PFNDLYR
+439 PFNDLYK
-446 IDLNNNSINLVWEKE
+446 IDLKNNSINLVWEKE
-461 YDYAQNSISKNLIF
+461 YDSAHNSVSKNLIF
-475 DKTQDFFYC
+475 DETQEFFYC
-484 LVDNGENGAISLKKV
+484 LTDSEEKGAIGLKKV
-499 SVNDGN
+499 SVNYGN

-517 SIIANDF
+517 SIIANEF

-536 AYTVEFFDNKLEK
+536 AYTVEFIDNKLEK

-554 YSIEMEPFSIN
+554 YSIEMEPISAN
-565 SSINEKIELS
+565 SSLNEKIELS
-575 QSNIN
+575 QSFMN
-580 SKWIIIGLI
+580 SKWIIIGAI
-589 IILFIILIVIF
+589 IILFIILIVIL
-600 NKKPIISLKSESK
+600 NRKPIISLKSESK

-656 NISNFI
+656 NISSFI

-667 DKFVRIHRSTVI
+667 DKFIRIHRSTVI